1 MYLDNEDFIRWME
14 ILQGRFDKIDK
25 ILDRMNKL
33 KECFDG
39 DALLDNY
46 DLCKL
51 LGVTKRTIAR
61 YRQKKL
67 IPYYTYDN
75 GRVYYKASEVE
86 EFMIKK
92 GRLQDIPDINQ
103 TGHNQ

>member
-1 MYLDNEDFIRWME
+1 MDNKNFEEWMK
-14 ILQGRFDKIDK
+14 ILLGRFDKIDK
-25 ILDRMNKL
+25 TLDRMNRL

-39 DALLDNY
+39 DTLLDNY

-67 IPYYTYDN
+67 LPYYTYDD

-86 EFMIKK
+86 QFMKRK
-92 GRLQDIPDINQ
+92 DKPPDSPLLE
-103 TGHNQ
+103 

>member
-1 MYLDNEDFIRWME
+1 MDSKKSFEEWMQ
-14 ILQGRFDKIDK
+14 ILLGRFDKIDK
-25 ILDRMNKL
+25 TLDRMNKL

-39 DALLDNY
+39 DALLDNH

-67 IPYYTYDN
+67 LPYYTYDD

-86 EFMIKK
+86 QFMKRK
-92 GRLQDIPDINQ
+92 GRPPDSPQ
-103 TGHNQ
+103 LV

>member
-1 MYLDNEDFIRWME
+1 MDDNKNKSFEEWMR
-14 ILQGRFDKIDK
+14 ILSGRFDRIDK
-25 ILDRMNKL
+25 TLERMNKL
-33 KECFDG
+33 KDCFGG
-39 DALLDNY
+39 DTLLDNH

-67 IPYYTYDN
+67 LPCYTYAN
-75 GRVYYKASEVE
+75 GRVYYQASELE

-92 GRLQDIPDINQ
+92 GKTQ
-103 TGHNQ
+103 TGGAS

>member
-1 MYLDNEDFIRWME
+1 MDNKNSFEDWMK
-14 ILQGRFDKIDK
+14 ILLGRFDKIDK
-25 ILDRMNKL
+25 TLDRMNKL

-51 LGVTKRTIAR
+51 LRVTKRTIAR

-92 GRLQDIPDINQ
+92 GEIRKKGDLPEKLF
-103 TGHNQ
+103 

>member
-1 MYLDNEDFIRWME
+1 MDDNKNKNFEDWMR
-14 ILQGRFDKIDK
+14 IMLNRFDKIDK
-25 ILDRMNKL
+25 TLDRMNKL
-33 KECFDG
+33 KDCFEG
-39 DALLDNY
+39 DSLLDNH

-67 IPYYTYDN
+67 LPFYTYDN

-86 EFMIKK
+86 QFMQKK
-92 GRLQDIPDINQ
+92 GKTQ
-103 TGHNQ
+103 TEGTFL

>member
-1 MYLDNEDFIRWME
+1 MQ
-14 ILQGRFDKIDK
+14 ILLGRFDKIDK
-25 ILDRMNKL
+25 TLDKMNKL

-39 DALLDNY
+39 DALLDNH

-67 IPYYTYDN
+67 LPYYTYDD

-86 EFMIKK
+86 QFMKRK
-92 GRLQDIPDINQ
+92 GRPPDEPELV
-103 TGHNQ
+103 

>member
-1 MYLDNEDFIRWME
+1 MPIDQELLNRMFLQIME
-14 ILQGRFDKIDK
+14 RFDKIDK
-25 ILDRMNKL
+25 TLGRMNKL
-33 KECFDG
+33 KACFDG
-39 DALLDNY
+39 DTLLDNH

-67 IPYYTYDN
+67 LPYYTLDD

-86 EFMIKK
+86 QFMKKK
-92 GRLQDIPDINQ
+92 GRRPNDRPTPQ
-103 TGHNQ
+103 

>member
-1 MYLDNEDFIRWME
+1 MDSKKSFEEWMQI
-14 ILQGRFDKIDK
+14 ILGRFDKIDK
-25 ILDRMNKL
+25 TLDRMNKL
-33 KECFDG
+33 KDCFDG
-39 DALLDNY
+39 DTLLDNH

-67 IPYYTYDN
+67 LPYYTYDD

-86 EFMIKK
+86 QFMKRK
-92 GRLQDIPDINQ
+92 GRPPDSPQ
-103 TGHNQ
+103 LV

>member
-1 MYLDNEDFIRWME
+1 MQ
-14 ILQGRFDKIDK
+14 ILLGHFDKIDK
-25 ILDRMNKL
+25 TLDRMNKL

-39 DALLDNY
+39 DALLDNH

-67 IPYYTYDN
+67 LPYYTYDD

-86 EFMIKK
+86 QFMKRK
-92 GRLQDIPDINQ
+92 GRPPDEPELV
-103 TGHNQ
+103 

>member
-1 MYLDNEDFIRWME
+1 MPIDQEIINRMFFQVME
-14 ILQGRFDKIDK
+14 RFDKVDK
-25 ILDRMNKL
+25 TLDRMNKL

-39 DALLDNY
+39 DTLLDNH

-75 GRVYYKASEVE
+75 GRVYYKASEIE

-92 GRLQDIPDINQ
+92 GKLP
-103 TGHNQ
+103 GSSKSA

>member
-1 MYLDNEDFIRWME
+1 MPINQETIDKMFFHVME
-14 ILQGRFDKIDK
+14 RFDRIDK
-25 ILDRMNKL
+25 TLERMNKL

-39 DALLDNY
+39 DTLLDNH

-67 IPYYTYDN
+67 IPYYTYDD

-86 EFMIKK
+86 QFMKRK
-92 GRLQDIPDINQ
+92 GKPPSYTDSPQLV
-103 TGHNQ
+103 

>member
-1 MYLDNEDFIRWME
+1 ME
-14 ILQGRFDKIDK
+14 KQSFEEWIQILLERFDNIDK
-25 ILDRMNKL
+25 TLDGMNKL

-39 DALLDNY
+39 DTLLDNY

-51 LGVTKRTIAR
+51 FGVTKRTIAR

-67 IPYYTYDN
+67 LPYYTYDD

-86 EFMIKK
+86 KFMKKK
-92 GRLQDIPDINQ
+92 GRISDNNSIDGAQ
-103 TGHNQ
+103 

>member
-1 MYLDNEDFIRWME
+1 MDNKSFEDWMQI
-14 ILQGRFDKIDK
+14 ILGRFDKIDRT
-25 ILDRMNKL
+25 LDHMNKL

-39 DALLDNY
+39 DVLLDNH

-51 LGVTKRTIAR
+51 FSVTKRTIAR

-67 IPYYTYDN
+67 LPYYTYDD

-86 EFMIKK
+86 KFMKKK
-92 GRLQDIPDINQ
+92 GKLPDSSQ
-103 TGHNQ
+103 TDPNK

>member
-1 MYLDNEDFIRWME
+1 MEKQSFEEWMQ
-14 ILQGRFDKIDK
+14 ILLGRFDNIDK
-25 ILDRMNKL
+25 TLDRMNKL

-39 DALLDNY
+39 DTLLDNY

-51 LGVTKRTIAR
+51 FGVTKRTIAR

-67 IPYYTYDN
+67 LPYYTYDD

-86 EFMIKK
+86 KFMKKK
-92 GRLQDIPDINQ
+92 GKIPDSNNS
-103 TGHNQ
+103 TESA

>member
-1 MYLDNEDFIRWME
+1 MENMSFEEWMR
-14 ILQGRFDKIDK
+14 LLLGRFDKIDK
-25 ILDRMNKL
+25 TLEHMNKV

-39 DALLDNY
+39 DTLLDNY

-67 IPYYTYDN
+67 LPYYTYDN

-86 EFMIKK
+86 EFMKRK
-92 GRLQDIPDINQ
+92 G
-103 TGHNQ
+103 GHHNESSIG

>member
-1 MYLDNEDFIRWME
+1 MR
-14 ILQGRFDKIDK
+14 ILLGRFDKLDK
-25 ILDRMNKL
+25 TLDRMNKL

-39 DALLDNY
+39 DTLLGNH

-67 IPYYTYDN
+67 LPYYTYDD

-86 EFMIKK
+86 MFMKRK
-92 GRLQDIPDINQ
+92 GSPPKED
-103 TGHNQ
+103 TT

>member
-1 MYLDNEDFIRWME
+1 MDNKSFEEWMRI
-14 ILQGRFDKIDK
+14 ILGRFDKIDK
-25 ILDRMNKL
+25 TLDRMNKL
-33 KECFDG
+33 KECFEG
-39 DALLDNY
+39 DTLLDNY

-67 IPYYTYDN
+67 LPYYTYDN

-86 EFMIKK
+86 QFMIKK
-92 GRLQDIPDINQ
+92 GKINKK
-103 TGHNQ
+103 GNHDE

>member
-1 MYLDNEDFIRWME
+1 MMDGNKSFEEWMR
-14 ILQGRFDKIDK
+14 ILLGRFDKIDK
-25 ILDRMNKL
+25 SLERMNKI

-39 DALLDNY
+39 ETLLDNH

-67 IPYYTYDN
+67 IPYYTFDN

-86 EFMIKK
+86 QFMIKK
-92 GRLQDIPDINQ
+92 GKPPSSSSSQIV
-103 TGHNQ
+103 

>member
-1 MYLDNEDFIRWME
+1 MQ
-14 ILQGRFDKIDK
+14 ILLGRFDKMDK
-25 ILDRMNKL
+25 TLERMNKL

-39 DALLDNY
+39 DTLLDNH

-67 IPYYTYDN
+67 LPYYT
-75 GRVYYKASEVE
+75 SEIE
-86 EFMIKK
+86 QFMKKK
-92 GRLQDIPDINQ
+92 GKPPGSSQLV
-103 TGHNQ
+103 

>member
-1 MYLDNEDFIRWME
+1 MDNKSFEDWMRI
-14 ILQGRFDKIDK
+14 ILGRFDKIDK
-25 ILDRMNKL
+25 TLDRMNKL
-33 KECFDG
+33 KECFEG
-39 DALLDNY
+39 DTLLVNY

-86 EFMIKK
+86 EIMIKK
-92 GRLQDIPDINQ
+92 GKIRKKDNPSE
-103 TGHNQ
+103 